1 MKFEVW
7 TQGDNY
13 APDSLRK
20 KKSRDKA
27 KGKEKREKLKM
38 QKEDKRGQVKDKMN
52 DLGDPSGS
60 GAGGGV
66 DNKKLKKGKYMKDES
81 FCRFQTH
88 FCFRN
93 YGT

>member
-1 MKFEVW
+1 MSGTEKRVRKPPQKFEVW
-7 TQGDNY
+7 TPGDKH

-38 QKEDKRGQVKDKMN
+38 QKEDKRGQVEDKMN

-60 GAGGGV
+60 GAGGG
-66 DNKKLKKGKYMKDES
+66 KKLKKGK
-81 FCRFQTH
+81 
-88 FCFRN
+88 
-93 YGT
+93 